1 MKILFVVTSH
11 DELGNTGHKTGFWV
25 EEFAA
30 PYYKFVDA
38 GHEVTI
44 ATPKGGQ
51 APIDPNS
58 ETEQSVTIKTKM
70 FKL

>member
-30 PYYKFVDA
+30 PYYTFTDA
-38 GHEVTI
+38 GYEVVV

-58 ETEQSVTIKTKM
+58 EAPSAQTDAT
-70 FKL
+70 